1 MPNEITVRSN
11 LAIVNGDLEYSSR
24 PAAFQ
29 ADQAVAIGPTPGTL
43 LVSTNGIDIDLSELT
58 TPGMAR
64 FQNLSTANIID
75 VGRFDPDSNKFYPF
89 LKLKPGE
96 SYIVRLSEHITEEYL
111 GTGTGTTSSATTL
124 RAKARNAASR
134 LLVEAFN
141 D

>member
-1 MPNEITVRSN
+1 MPNEITVRAN
-11 LAIVNGDLEYSSR
+11 LSIRNGSLNYSSQ
-24 PAAFQ
+24 PSVFQ
-29 ADQAVAIGPTPGTL
+29 ADQAVSIGPTPGTM
-43 LVSTNGIDIDLSELT
+43 LVSTNGVDVDLSELT
-58 TPGMAR
+58 TPGLCR
-64 FQNLSTANIID
+64 LQNLSETNIID

-96 SYIVRLSEHITEEYL
+96 SYVVRLSEHITEEYL